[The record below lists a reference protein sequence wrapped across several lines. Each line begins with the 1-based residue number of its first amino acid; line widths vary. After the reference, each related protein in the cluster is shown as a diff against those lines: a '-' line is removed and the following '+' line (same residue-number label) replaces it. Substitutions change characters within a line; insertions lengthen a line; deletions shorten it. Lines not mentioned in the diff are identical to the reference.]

1 MPPFDPRA
9 RAIAA
14 LRFRALGDET
24 RLRIFEQ
31 LIPGEQCVADLMES
45 TGLGQ
50 SLVSHHLRTLR
61 DAGLVT
67 DRRDGRWVFY
77 AIADPALIATRR
89 AVQQFEMIPEES
101 THSG

>member
-1 MPPFDPRA
+1 MDPRS

-24 RLRIFEQ
+24 RLSIFER
-31 LIPGEQCVADLMES
+31 LIPGEQCVADLMAS

-67 DRRDGRWVFY
+67 DRRDGRWVY
-77 AIADPALIATRR
+77 YTIADAALVATRR
-89 AVQQFEMIPEES
+89 TVQQFELVPDDAD
-101 THSG
+101 TPR